1 MLCAAALSP
10 ASAQLI
16 RVPAPDEAVRPLN
29 ASLSAGYFQTQ
40 SRFDGQSGVA
50 WLLGDGFQYR
60 ASVDVGLRTGSLGIT
75 GTLAT
80 IPIQR
85 DGSPLSDGD
94 IQFRQLLAT
103 FRSPQGQGFSQVIE
117 ISAGLSQWVNYSG
130 TDVLSDDE
138 RKARNALTF
147 VIGYG
152 FAFPLGTRAS
162 ITLVQDYATVIG
174 SAEGL
179 PSGARRSQEQYTTR
193 IGVRYRI
200 RGTQ

>member
-1 MLCAAALSP
+1 VLSAAALSP

-16 RVPAPDEAVRPLN
+16 RVPAPDEIVRPVN
-29 ASLSAGYFQTQ
+29 VSLSAGYFQTQ
-40 SRFDGQSGVA
+40 SRFDGQSGVS

-60 ASVDVGLRTGSLGIT
+60 ASVDLGLRSGSLGLT

-85 DGSPLSDGD
+85 GGSPTSDGD

-103 FRSPQGQGFSQVIE
+103 FRSPQGEGFSQLIE
-117 ISAGLSQWVNYSG
+117 VSAGLSQWANYSG
-130 TDVLSDDE
+130 TDVLTDDE
-138 RKARNALTF
+138 QKARNALAF

-152 FAFPLGTRAS
+152 FAFPLGSRAS

-174 SAEGL
+174 SAKGL

-193 IGVRYRI
+193 LGVRYRI
-200 RGTQ
+200 RGSR